1 MTSRTE
7 TDRTNGANVYSTTF
21 GYDSR
26 GNLVWQVNAEGN
38 PTRFTFDGLSRL
50 TKKEVALGYG
60 SPITTFTSSIDT
72 QWGFDKNNRLVSFK
86 DDAANESTW
95 AYDAKDRQTAMTYP
109 NSTSIAYV
117 YDANDNA
124 TQVTDAAGNVIS
136 DTFDALSRN
145 TARSVSLVAGFQ
157 DTTSETRTLDAL
169 TPAGMRPVCA
179 NSRTTT
185 RTMPSPGSPGW
196 EDAGRASP
204 GRSGPSLAPMR
215 ACSGRGRLGR

>member
-1 MTSRTE
+1 MTHAYAAGYDAANHMTSRTE
-7 TDRTNGANVYSTTF
+7 TDRTNGANVHSTTF

-95 AYDAKDRQTAMTYP
+95 AYDAKYSTESGDFFSADSLGESRAARSRDLP
-109 NSTSIAYV
+109 PSSTSRGTSARF
-117 YDANDNA
+117 DGCGH
-124 TQVTDAAGNVIS
+124 AG
-136 DTFDALSRN
+136 L
-145 TARSVSLVAGFQ
+145 
-157 DTTSETRTLDAL
+157 E
-169 TPAGMRPVCA
+169 
-179 NSRTTT
+179 
-185 RTMPSPGSPGW
+185 
-196 EDAGRASP
+196 
-204 GRSGPSLAPMR
+204 
-215 ACSGRGRLGR
+215 